1 MGVYTRS
8 DGSWLSRRGAFLV
21 LLVGFHI
28 VLIWALKSGF
38 AVRLVQQ
45 ITQPITAVI
54 INETPPEEP
63 PPPVLEPE
71 LELQEAAIEIPP
83 LLVDIQIPP
92 PPTALQAPIGNSSQ
106 GRAGR
111 VVIRTKA
118 GVAAMPKISTF
129 YPPASRSAGEAG
141 TVQLKLCYGNDGRI
155 VQAVVAQTSGF
166 PRLDEAAVKL
176 GAQVRMRPATVDGK
190 AVADCMVLPILM
202 SPDAA

>member
-8 DGSWLSRRGAFLV
+8 DGSWLSRRGVFLV
-21 LLVGFHI
+21 LLVGFHV

-54 INETPPEEP
+54 INETPPEEA

-71 LELQEAAIEIPP
+71 LELEEAAIEIPP

-92 PPTALQAPIGNSSQ
+92 SPTALQAPIGNSQ

-118 GVAAMPKISTF
+118 GVAAMPKISAF
-129 YPPASRSAGEAG
+129 YPPASRSAREQG

-155 VQAVVAQTSGF
+155 LQAAVAQTSGF
-166 PRLDEAAVKL
+166 PRLDEAAIKL
-176 GAQVRMRPATVDGK
+176 GAQMRMRPATVDGK
-190 AVADCMVLPILM
+190 AMADCVVLPILL
-202 SPDAA
+202 SPEAE

>member
-8 DGSWLSRRGAFLV
+8 DGSWLSRRGVFLV
-21 LLVGFHI
+21 ALVGFH
-28 VLIWALKSGF
+28 VLLIWALKSGF
-38 AVRLVQQ
+38 AVKFVQQ

-54 INETPPEEP
+54 INEPPPEEP

-71 LELQEAAIEIPP
+71 LEIEEAAIEIPP
-83 LLVDIQIPP
+83 VLVDIVIPP
-92 PPTALQAPIGNSSQ
+92 TPTALQAPTGTQ

-118 GVAAMPKISTF
+118 GVAAMPKISAF
-129 YPPASRSAGEAG
+129 YPPASRAAREQG
-141 TVQLKLCYGNDGRI
+141 TVQLKLCYGNDGRV
-155 VQAVVAQTSGF
+155 VQAAVAQTSGI

-190 AVADCMVLPILM
+190 AVADCMVLPILL
-202 SPDAA
+202 SPDAE

>member
-8 DGSWLSRRGAFLV
+8 NGSWLSRRGVFLV
-21 LLVGFHI
+21 LLVGFHV
-28 VLIWALKSGF
+28 VLIWGLKSGF
-38 AVRLVQQ
+38 AVKLVQQ

-71 LELQEAAIEIPP
+71 LELEEAAIEIPP
-83 LLVDIQIPP
+83 LLVDIVIPP
-92 PPTALQAPIGNSSQ
+92 SPTALQAPIGNSQ

-118 GVAAMPKISTF
+118 GVAAMPKISAF
-129 YPPASRSAGEAG
+129 YPPAARSAREQG

-155 VQAVVAQTSGF
+155 VQATVAQTSGF

-190 AVADCMVLPILM
+190 AMADCMVLPILL
-202 SPDAA
+202 SPDAE